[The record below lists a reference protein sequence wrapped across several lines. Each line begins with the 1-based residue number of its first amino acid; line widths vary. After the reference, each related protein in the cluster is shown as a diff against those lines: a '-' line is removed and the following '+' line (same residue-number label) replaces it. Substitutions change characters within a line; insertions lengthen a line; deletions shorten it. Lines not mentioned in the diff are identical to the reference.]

1 MLTYLRLMGNDSGR
15 GYRSDEPPQL
25 GTVRRLHLDDVGGS
39 NATSTEEWYETE
51 RLTGHII
58 GGVRNPPPI
67 DPPASA
73 PSPAPH
79 DSPVLLDWRH
89 AAPVAAPTVLERLG
103 QTLAARRYRRRRRG
117 TRDAEPSSARA
128 RGAAQRAAL
137 AAASQIESPRVAP
150 HGDEPGAEKIRAAE
164 PNDEQLG
171 LRESAD
177 RAPDRPKRWFAP
189 STNHR
194 ERGRRPQLRRLAI
207 ASAVVLS
214 VVAATVTAIVYRMN
228 SSVAKPHQTGLVNS
242 TSTPAAGF
250 STTASTVVAAAGRLE
265 RRIHASP
272 TRHRPVQAQRHPRP
286 RHRKTTVPRARPVT
300 HAAVT
305 VRHAPVYTT
314 PTRTTPIYT
323 APVKTPP
330 ASVPTPA
337 TASRSTSPAVSS
349 PRPAIG
355 EFGTLGP
362 GRSPDS

>member
-1 MLTYLRLMGNDSGR
+1 MLTYLPLMGNDSGR

-39 NATSTEEWYETE
+39 NATTTEAWYETE

-58 GGVRNPPPI
+58 GGVRSPPPI
-67 DPPASA
+67 DPSASA
-73 PSPAPH
+73 PSPEPH

-117 TRDAEPSSARA
+117 TQDAEASSARA
-128 RGAAQRAAL
+128 RGEAQRAAF
-137 AAASQIESPRVAP
+137 AAASQIEPPKVAP
-150 HGDEPGAEKIRAAE
+150 HEDEPGAEKIRAAE
-164 PNDEQLG
+164 PIDERLG

-194 ERGRRPQLRRLAI
+194 EHGRRPQLRRLAI
-207 ASAVVLS
+207 ASAVALS
-214 VVAATVTAIVYRMN
+214 VVATAVTAIVYRLN
-228 SSVAKPHQTGLVNS
+228 NSVAKPHKASLVSS

-250 STTASTVVAAAGRLE
+250 STTASTVVAAARRLE
-265 RRIHASP
+265 RRVPASP
-272 TRHRPVQAQRHPRP
+272 ARHRPVRTQRQQRP
-286 RHRKTTVPRARPVT
+286 QHRRTTVPRARPVT

-314 PTRTTPIYT
+314 PTRTTPVYT
-323 APVKTPP
+323 APVRTPS

-349 PRPAIG
+349 PRPALG